1 MRQVF
6 MNIKET
12 LKEYEL
18 LTQPPALAVIIEQA
32 VTYIEELELKICDL
46 KDIYEPEWR
55 DET

>member
-1 MRQVF
+1 
-6 MNIKET
+6 MNIKES
-12 LKEYEL
+12 LREYAL

-55 DET
+55 EETL